1 MLPALSFPSCWCGLM
16 AASAKQCIFFPAPS
30 KAEGSEASVKGQAA
44 TTCHHSAMERDI
56 FMHSSSAELIT
67 TKCHWSQETSSAVC
81 TKGGPVVAW
90 SCVTTCSDKE
100 TCCKVFADQHLAQE
114 ANWLRAKPATGRWL
128 HNFYLMELS
137 FSSKVLLRY
146 TVRGRTPDLI
156 SILAITEIPLFLCLN
171 KNGFVCRLKNI
182 YFIYSPSLGP
192 RSPLLQIYWCNSWM
206 LQQMGLTSGHKLLLP
221 QEEVA
226 MKKETATTVEYS
238 KGGQTEGC
246 TNYRT
251 TRH

>member
-44 TTCHHSAMERDI
+44 ATCHHSAMERDI

-81 TKGGPVVAW
+81 TKGGPVVAR

-156 SILAITEIPLFLCLN
+156 SILAITEISLFLCQQEWLCMSFEEYLFYLFPISWSPFSAFIDLLVQQLDASA
-171 KNGFVCRLKNI
+171 NGVNLW
-182 YFIYSPSLGP
+182 P
-192 RSPLLQIYWCNSWM
+192 
-206 LQQMGLTSGHKLLLP
+206 
-221 QEEVA
+221 
-226 MKKETATTVEYS
+226 
-238 KGGQTEGC
+238 
-246 TNYRT
+246 
-251 TRH
+251 